1 MGVKKLVVDF
11 EVCRKCKDCV
21 IKCSFPFHPVN
32 DGSLTL
38 REIIAWQVVCRRC
51 NQPGCVP
58 SCPTEAL
65 KKRED
70 GLIERSNTLCISCK
84 SCTIGCPFGTI
95 FPELVPYLTT
105 GCDYCQNRL
114 AEDEKP
120 LCVQSCP
127 PGAIEYREVTEKE
140 ETTTV
145 SPDTIAGI
153 ATSWQKIVEEKKK

>member
-11 EVCRKCKDCV
+11 EICRKCKDCV
-21 IKCSFPFHPVN
+21 IKCSFPFHPEN

-38 REIIAWQVVCRRC
+38 REIIAWQTVCRRC

-114 AEDEKP
+114 AEEEKP
-120 LCVQSCP
+120 LCVQSCS
-127 PGAIEYREVTEKE
+127 PGAIEYREITEKDKA
-140 ETTTV
+140 TMV
-145 SPDTIAGI
+145 NADKIAGI
-153 ATSWQKIVEEKKK
+153 AISWQKEKK

>member
-11 EVCRKCKDCV
+11 EICRKCKDCV

-51 NQPGCVP
+51 NQPACVP
-58 SCPTEAL
+58 SCHTEAL